1 MKNLEITLRY
11 TIGSFRLSLEFQT
24 SAHLLA
30 VSGPSGSGKTT
41 LINIISGIIKP
52 DSGMIKINGAKV
64 FDSTDN
70 INIPVYKRRI
80 GYVFQD
86 GRLFPHVNVRSNL
99 LYGKW
104 FTRQESAIDFETIV
118 KLLGLETLLSR
129 GTAQLSGGERQRV
142 AIGRA
147 LLSAPD
153 LLLMDE
159 PLASLDQ
166 ERKNDILPYIER
178 LRDDIKTPIV
188 YVSHNPQ
195 EIERLADQILIIKD
209 GMIENILS
217 NNRNI

>member
-1 MKNLEITLRY
+1 MKNLEISVRY
-11 TIGSFRLSLEFQT
+11 TVGSFRLSLEFRTAAQ
-24 SAHLLA
+24 LLA

-52 DSGMIKINGAKV
+52 DSGMIKINGTKV
-64 FDSTDN
+64 FDSAEK
-70 INIPVYKRRI
+70 INISIHKRRI

-86 GRLFPHVNVRSNL
+86 GRLFSHLNVRSNL

-104 FTRQESAIDFETIV
+104 FTRQKSAIEFETVV
-118 KLLGLETLLSR
+118 KLLGLESLLSR

-147 LLSAPD
+147 LLSAPE

-178 LRDDIKTPIV
+178 LRDDIKIPII
-188 YVSHNPQ
+188 YVSHNPE
-195 EIERLADQILIIKD
+195 EIERLADQVLIIKD
-209 GMIENILS
+209 GIIDNIIP
-217 NNRNI
+217 NN